1 MKSSHTRMKRLC
13 IVILAGAI
21 CLVGVGL
28 AAAARSSNTISVT
41 ITNHSTRE
49 IRHVYVAAGDP
60 NNWGPDQLH
69 GSIPA
74 GGSATLSNVGCDG
87 ASVRV
92 IAEDNN
98 GCFVYY
104 TAACNANQTWDI
116 TDATAPDC
124 GGY

>member
-1 MKSSHTRMKRLC
+1 MKASHTRIKRLFV
-13 IVILAGAI
+13 VILTGVI
-21 CLVGVGL
+21 GLVGVSL
-28 AAAARSSNTISVT
+28 AVGARSSNTISVT
-41 ITNHSTRE
+41 ITNHSNRE

-69 GSIPA
+69 GSIPP
-74 GGSATLSNVGCDG
+74 GGSATLSNIGCDTS
-87 ASVRV
+87 SVRV

-104 TAACNANQTWDI
+104 TAACDANQTWEI

-124 GGY
+124 GGD

>member
-1 MKSSHTRMKRLC
+1 MKASHTRMKRLLL
-13 IVILAGAI
+13 VILAGAI
-21 CLVGVGL
+21 CLIGVGL
-28 AAAARSSNTISVT
+28 AVAARSSNTISVT
-41 ITNHSTRE
+41 ITNHSNRE
-49 IRHVYVAAGDP
+49 IRHVYIAAGDP

-74 GGSATLSNVGCDG
+74 GGSATLSNVGCD
-87 ASVRV
+87 ATSVRV

-104 TAACNANQTWDI
+104 NAACDANQTWEI

-124 GGY
+124 GG

>member
-1 MKSSHTRMKRLC
+1 MKVSHTRNKRLF

-21 CLVGVGL
+21 CFVGVAL
-28 AAAARSSNTISVT
+28 AVAARSSNTISVT
-41 ITNHSTRE
+41 IANHSSRE

-74 GGSATLSNVGCDG
+74 GGSATLSDVGCDG
-87 ASVRV
+87 SSVRV

-104 TAACNANQTWDI
+104 TAACNANQTWEI

-124 GGY
+124 GG

>member
-1 MKSSHTRMKRLC
+1 MKVSHTRMKRLF
-13 IVILAGAI
+13 IAILVAAT
-21 CLVGVGL
+21 CLIGVGL
-28 AAAARSSNTISVT
+28 AVSARSSNTISVT
-41 ITNHSTRE
+41 ITNHSNRE

-74 GGSATLSNVGCDG
+74 GGSATLSDVGCD
-87 ASVRV
+87 ASSVRV

-104 TAACNANQTWDI
+104 NAACNANQTWEI

-124 GGY
+124 GG

>member
-1 MKSSHTRMKRLC
+1 MKVSHTRTKRLL
-13 IVILAGAI
+13 VVFVTGVV
-21 CLVGVGL
+21 CLLGIGL
-28 AAAARSSNTISVT
+28 AVRARTSNTISVT

-49 IRHVYVAAGDP
+49 IRHIYVAAGDP
-60 NNWGPDQLH
+60 NNWGPDQLN

-104 TAACNANQTWDI
+104 SAACDANQTWEI

-124 GGY
+124 GG

>member
-1 MKSSHTRMKRLC
+1 MKVSRTSTKRLL
-13 IVILAGAI
+13 VAILTGVV
-21 CLVGVGL
+21 LLLGVGL
-28 AAAARSSNTISVT
+28 AVAARSSNTISVT
-41 ITNHSTRE
+41 IANHSNRE

-74 GGSATLSNVGCDG
+74 GGSATVGDVGCDA

-104 TAACNANQTWDI
+104 NAACDANQTWDI
-116 TDATAPDC
+116 TDATTPDC
-124 GGY
+124 GG

>member
-1 MKSSHTRMKRLC
+1 MKASHTRMKRLF
-13 IVILAGAI
+13 IAILTGAI
-21 CLVGVGL
+21 CLIGVSL
-28 AAAARSSNTISVT
+28 AVAARSSNTISVT
-41 ITNHSTRE
+41 ITNHSSRE

-69 GSIPA
+69 GAIPA
-74 GGSATLSNVGCDG
+74 GGSATLSNVGCD
-87 ASVRV
+87 ASSVRV

-104 TAACNANQTWDI
+104 NAACDANQTWEI

-124 GGY
+124 GG

>member
-1 MKSSHTRMKRLC
+1 MKASHTRTTRLL
-13 IVILAGAI
+13 VVFVTGVV
-21 CLVGVGL
+21 CLLGIGL
-28 AAAARSSNTISVT
+28 VTAAKTSNTISVT
-41 ITNHSTRE
+41 ITNHSNRE

-69 GSIPA
+69 GVIPA
-74 GGSATLSNVGCDG
+74 GGSATLSDVGCDG
-87 ASVRV
+87 TSVRV

-104 TAACNANQTWDI
+104 TAACDANQAWEI

-124 GGY
+124 GG

>member
-1 MKSSHTRMKRLC
+1 MKASHTRMKRLL
-13 IVILAGAI
+13 IILLAGAI

-28 AAAARSSNTISVT
+28 GAAARSSNTISVT
-41 ITNHSTRE
+41 ITNHSNRE
-49 IRHVYVAAGDP
+49 IRHVYIAAGDP

-74 GGSATLSNVGCDG
+74 GGSATLSNIGCDA

-104 TAACNANQTWDI
+104 TAACDANQTWEI

-124 GGY
+124 GG

>member
-1 MKSSHTRMKRLC
+1 MKASHKRTKRLL
-13 IVILAGAI
+13 IVILTGAV
-21 CLVGVGL
+21 LLLGVGL
-28 AAAARSSNTISVT
+28 AVAARSSNTISVT
-41 ITNHSTRE
+41 ITNHSSRE
-49 IRHVYVAAGDP
+49 IHHLYVAAGDP

-74 GGSATLSNVGCDG
+74 GGSATISDVGCDT

-92 IAEDNN
+92 IAEDTN

-104 TAACNANQTWDI
+104 TAACDANQTWEI

-124 GGY
+124 GH

>member
-1 MKSSHTRMKRLC
+1 MKASHTRMKRLF
-13 IVILAGAI
+13 IVILTGAI

-28 AAAARSSNTISVT
+28 AVAARSSNTISVT
-41 ITNHSTRE
+41 ITNHSNRE

-74 GGSATLSNVGCDG
+74 GGSATLSNIGCD
-87 ASVRV
+87 ATSVRV

-104 TAACNANQTWDI
+104 NAACDANQTWVI

-124 GGY
+124 GG

>member
-1 MKSSHTRMKRLC
+1 MKASHTRTTRLL
-13 IVILAGAI
+13 VVFVTGVV
-21 CLVGVGL
+21 CLLGIGL
-28 AAAARSSNTISVT
+28 ATAARTSNTISVT
-41 ITNHSTRE
+41 ITNHSSRE

-74 GGSATLSNVGCDG
+74 GGSATLGDVGCDG
-87 ASVRV
+87 TSVRV

-104 TAACNANQTWDI
+104 NAACDANQTWEI

-124 GGY
+124 GG

>member
-1 MKSSHTRMKRLC
+1 MKASHTRMKRLF
-13 IVILAGAI
+13 IAILTGAI
-21 CLVGVGL
+21 CLIGVSL
-28 AAAARSSNTISVT
+28 AVAARSSNTISVT
-41 ITNHSTRE
+41 ITNHSNRE

-74 GGSATLSNVGCDG
+74 GGSATLSNVGCD
-87 ASVRV
+87 ATSVRV

-104 TAACNANQTWDI
+104 NAACDANQTWEI

-124 GGY
+124 GG

>member
-1 MKSSHTRMKRLC
+1 MKASHTSMKRLF
-13 IVILAGAI
+13 IAILAGAI

-28 AAAARSSNTISVT
+28 AAAAGSSNTISVT

-104 TAACNANQTWDI
+104 TAACDANQTWDI

>member
-1 MKSSHTRMKRLC
+1 MKASHTSTKRLLV
-13 IVILAGAI
+13 VILTGVV
-21 CLVGVGL
+21 LLLGVGL
-28 AAAARSSNTISVT
+28 AVAARSSNTISVT
-41 ITNHSTRE
+41 ITNHSNRE

-69 GSIPA
+69 GSIPS
-74 GGSATLSNVGCDG
+74 GGSATVGDVGCDA

-104 TAACNANQTWDI
+104 TAACDANQTWEI
-116 TDATAPDC
+116 TDATSPDC
-124 GGY
+124 GG